1 MSNLSYIEGLYL
13 QWQENPR
20 SVGEFWDAYFR
31 DERST
36 AAVLD
41 PPAASAAAVKTYKQ
55 GRVDSLLWAYRDVG
69 YIHATLNPL
78 GGDFGPAHSYLAR
91 DGVERYE
98 DLTLHEF
105 GLSDADLDT
114 EFSAGRVMQPPK
126 APLRDILA
134 AFRETYC
141 RTIGVEFLHIQDK
154 NIRKWLIHKM
164 ESTRN
169 RPVLD
174 GAQRR
179 TILEDL
185 LRTETLEKALHR
197 YFVGQKRF
205 SLEGSE
211 TIVPALHFLVDSARR
226 YRIDEIAIGTTHR
239 GRLSLLNTIL
249 NMMPEDIFWRFEED
263 HLPEQTGGAADVKYH
278 IGYDTHHRNEDGST
292 VHIRI
297 PANASHLESID
308 GVLEGLARGLQDRR
322 EDGDRSRVLPVLL
335 HGDAAFSGQGVVAE
349 TLNLSQLE
357 GYATGG
363 TIHIVINNQIGF
375 TTSSRSLR
383 SSVFPTDA
391 AKALQTPVFHVN
403 GDDPEAAVHA
413 VDLAL
418 QYRQVFARDIV
429 IDIFCYRRHGH
440 NEGDD
445 PSFTHPHMYRLVKEH
460 PGVGP
465 MYGQRCAEMGVVSVE
480 EQARIVGAHEARLK
494 EAYEGSRR
502 KPPARPPSEPD
513 REWQGLTPAY
523 SRAPVETGVPED
535 TLRRIFE
542 RVTTVPADFHAHP
555 RLARILESKRAAL
568 AGPGTVDWAMAE
580 TLAFGSLLL
589 EGTPVRLS
597 GEDSVRGTFSQR
609 HLAWWDVESPERPRS
624 FVALNALAPGQAPLL
639 AFDSPLSEYAV
650 LAFEYGYSLARPR
663 TLVCWEAQF
672 GDFTNGAQVMIDN
685 YLASAEVKWGQR
697 SGLVLLLP
705 HGSEGQGPDH
715 SSARPERFLQLCAA
729 DNMDVCNAT
738 TPAQYF
744 HLLRRQARRSFRKP
758 LVLMAPKSLLRHPR
772 VVSPLRG
779 LTQGSFAEVLD
790 DPLAPAGATRV
801 LLCSGKVFYDLEE
814 ARGQA
819 GDGRCAIL
827 RIEQLHPFPSE
838 SLRACLGSYGAAREF
853 LWVQEEPQNAGAW
866 SFVKDHMGGLPAG
879 ASLGYAGRPAAASSA
894 MGLHRRHEDDQKSLV
909 ARALGIVAG
918 GHPAQA
924 GNT

>member
-1 MSNLSYIEGLYL
+1 MSNLSYIESLYL
-13 QWQENPR
+13 QWQADPS

-31 DERST
+31 DARST
-36 AAVLD
+36 AAVLE
-41 PPAASAAAVKTYKQ
+41 PSAAPNPATLKSYKQ

-69 YIHATLNPL
+69 YIHAKLNPL
-78 GGDFGPAHSYLAR
+78 GGDFGPAHSYLAG
-91 DGVERYE
+91 DSAERYE
-98 DLTLHEF
+98 DLTLNEF

-114 EFSAGRVMQPPK
+114 EFSAGRVMQPAK
-126 APLRDILA
+126 APLRDIIA

-154 NIRKWLIHKM
+154 NIRKWMIHKM

-174 GAQRR
+174 AGQRR

-185 LRTETLEKALHR
+185 LRTETFERALHR

-211 TIVPALHFLVDSARR
+211 TIVPALHFLVDNARK

-249 NMMPEDIFWRFEED
+249 NMTPEEIFWRFEED
-263 HLPEQTGGAADVKYH
+263 HLPAQSGGTGDVKYH

-308 GVLEGLARGLQDRR
+308 GVLEGLTRGLQDRR

-357 GYATGG
+357 GYSTGG

-375 TTSSRSLR
+375 TTSSRSSR
-383 SSVFPTDA
+383 SSVFPTDQ
-391 AKALQTPVFHVN
+391 AKALQTPVLHVN

-418 QYRQVFARDIV
+418 QYRQAFARDIV

-445 PSFTHPHMYRLVKEH
+445 PSFTHPYMYRLVKEH
-460 PGVGP
+460 PGVGSL
-465 MYGQRCAEMGVVSVE
+465 YGQRCAEIGVAGLE
-480 EQARIVGAHEARLK
+480 EQKKIVDAHESRFK
-494 EAYEGSRR
+494 DAYERSRR
-502 KPPARPPSEPD
+502 EPVMRLQAQPD
-513 REWQGLTPAY
+513 REWQGLTQAY
-523 SRAPVETGVPED
+523 SHAAVETGVSER
-535 TLRRIFE
+535 TLRQIFE
-542 RVTTVPADFHAHP
+542 RVTTIPPDFHAHP
-555 RLARILESKRAAL
+555 RLVRILESKRAAL
-568 AGPGTVDWAMAE
+568 AEQGTVDWAMAE

-609 HLAWWDVESPERPRS
+609 HLAWWDVESPAKPRS
-624 FVALNALAPGQAPLL
+624 FTALNEIAPGQARLS
-639 AFDSPLSEYAV
+639 AYDSPLSEYAV
-650 LAFEYGYSLARPR
+650 LAFDYGYSLARPR
-663 TLVCWEAQF
+663 SLVLWEAQF
-672 GDFTNGAQVMIDN
+672 GDFANGAQVTIDN
-685 YLASAEVKWGQR
+685 YIASAEVKWCQR
-697 SGLVLLLP
+697 SGLVVLLP

-715 SSARPERFLQLCAA
+715 SSARLERFLQLCAE
-729 DNMDVCNAT
+729 NNFEVCNAT

-744 HLLRRQARRSFRKP
+744 HLLRRQVMRNFRKP
-758 LVLMAPKSLLRHPR
+758 LVIMAPKSLLRHPK
-772 VVSPLRG
+772 VASPLSD
-779 LTQGSFAEVLD
+779 LTRGSFCEVLG
-790 DPLAPAGATRV
+790 DPLAAKDATRV
-801 LLCSGKVFYDLEE
+801 ILCSGKIFYDLLE
-814 ARGQA
+814 ARSQG

-827 RIEQLHPFPSE
+827 RIEQLYPFPDE
-838 SLRACLGSYGAAREF
+838 SLRACLRQYASAKEF
-853 LWVQEEPQNAGAW
+853 IWAQEEPQNSGAW
-866 SFVKDHMGGLPAG
+866 SFVKDRVEGLPAN
-879 ASLGYAGRPAAASSA
+879 ASLEYVGRPPAASSA
-894 MGLHRRHEDDQKSLV
+894 PGMHRRHEDEQKSLV
-909 ARALGIVAG
+909 FRALGIQTG
-918 GHPAQA
+918 A
-924 GNT
+924 GNGQ